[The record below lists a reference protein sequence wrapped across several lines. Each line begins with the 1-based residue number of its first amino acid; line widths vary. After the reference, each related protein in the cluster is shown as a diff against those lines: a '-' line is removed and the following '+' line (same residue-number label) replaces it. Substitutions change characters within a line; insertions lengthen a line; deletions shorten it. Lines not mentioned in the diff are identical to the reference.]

1 MRFSALLVPVLA
13 ALAAAQS
20 TTVIEY
26 FAATKTED
34 IPGMYF
40 SVSSYSGIGGTVL
53 ATNAAGTTYR
63 IGCMTGAPGS
73 DCSLD
78 KPFTMFAGPNTLSY
92 SKILTAEVDGYKG
105 LIGEDV
111 QCSFTHSTESAMCTF
126 NMDITVSLDGVTTS
140 SATVMTVS
148 YPENSVIYDK
158 LTVTAT
164 ATATGAS
171 VASGTGASSADAAAG
186 LHNIRA
192 TAVPLGAAAAI
203 AVAAL
208 F

>member
-1 MRFSALLVPVLA
+1 MQFSTLWVPVLA
-13 ALAAAQS
+13 ALATAES

-26 FAATKTED
+26 FAATKTV
-34 IPGMYF
+34 PGMSV
-40 SVSSYSGIGGTVL
+40 SVSSYSSMVGTVL
-53 ATNAAGTTYR
+53 GTNAAGTTYR
-63 IGCMTGAPGS
+63 VGCMSGAPKS
-73 DCSLD
+73 DCSID
-78 KPFTMFAGPNTLSY
+78 KPFTMFAGPDTLSY
-92 SKILTAEVDGYKG
+92 SKTLTAEIGGYTG

-111 QCSFTHSTESAMCTF
+111 QCSFTHSTESAVCTF
-126 NMDITVSLDGVTTS
+126 NMDVTVSVDDITTS
-140 SATVMTVS
+140 TMTTTTIS
-148 YPENSVIYDK
+148 YPEKSVFYDK
-158 LTVTAT
+158 LTVA

-171 VASGTGASSADAAAG
+171 VASGTGASSTDAAAG